1 MSDLVKRLKD
11 LHLKHMMEI
20 CSNSFDEP
28 NEYQETEESL
38 AFYEAAALIEAQA
51 ERIKALE
58 AGLKPFA
65 DEMEKRAFKTHP
77 HWPDSQAFIGFKFT
91 LGDLR
96 HAASLLEAKP

>member
-1 MSDLVKRLKD
+1 MNDLVKRLRGLAD
-11 LHLKHMMEI
+11 
-20 CSNSFDEP
+20 NNGEP
-28 NEYQETEESL
+28 DWPNL
-38 AFYEAAALIEAQA
+38 ALREAAALIESQA

-77 HWPDSQAFIGFKFT
+77 HWPDSQAFIGFNFT

>member
-1 MSDLVKRLKD
+1 MTP
-11 LHLKHMMEI
+11 
-20 CSNSFDEP
+20 EP
-28 NEYQETEESL
+28 I
-38 AFYEAAALIEAQA
+38 AAIAARDAARIEAQD

-65 DEMEKRAFKTHP
+65 DEMEKRVFKTHP
-77 HWPDSQAFIGFKFT
+77 HWPDGQSFIGFKFT